1 MKSILLNNRYQ
12 IIRPLGKGG
21 FGETYLAEDTYLPS
35 RRICVVKQL
44 KPVTNNPK
52 AYNLIQQR
60 FNREAAILEQLGEGN
75 EQIPKL
81 YAYFAENMPENQYYY
96 LVQEW
101 IEGLTL
107 SQKLQH
113 QHQGLLTESFVTQLL
128 VSLLPVLDYIH
139 KHGIIHRDIKPSN
152 IIWRQK
158 DDKPVLID
166 FGIAK
171 EVMNTAVDDQGEA
184 RSIIV
189 GTQGFI
195 PPEQAAGQPVYSSD
209 IYSLGMTAI
218 NLLTGRYPHE
228 LQSLSDTNEWRH
240 SIDISNHLA
249 AILTKATHSYPGEST
264 LR

>member
-1 MKSILLNNRYQ
+1 MKSIILLNNRYQ
-12 IIRPLGKGG
+12 IIRALGKGG
-21 FGETYLAEDTYLPS
+21 FGETFLAEDTYLPS
-35 RRICVVKQL
+35 RRICVVKRLQ
-44 KPVTNNPK
+44 PVTNNPK
-52 AYNLIQQR
+52 AYNVIQQR
-60 FNREAAILEQLGEGN
+60 FYREAAILEQLGEGN

-81 YAYFAENMPENQYYY
+81 YAYFAEGEYFY

-101 IEGLTL
+101 VEGLTL

-113 QHQGLLTESFVTQLL
+113 QHQGVLSESFVTQLL

-158 DDKPVLID
+158 DSKPVLID

-171 EVMNTAVDDQGEA
+171 EVMNTAVNEDGEA

-189 GTQGFI
+189 GTQGFM

-209 IYSLGMTAI
+209 KVGS
-218 NLLTGRYPHE
+218 
-228 LQSLSDTNEWRH
+228 
-240 SIDISNHLA
+240 
-249 AILTKATHSYPGEST
+249 
-264 LR
+264 